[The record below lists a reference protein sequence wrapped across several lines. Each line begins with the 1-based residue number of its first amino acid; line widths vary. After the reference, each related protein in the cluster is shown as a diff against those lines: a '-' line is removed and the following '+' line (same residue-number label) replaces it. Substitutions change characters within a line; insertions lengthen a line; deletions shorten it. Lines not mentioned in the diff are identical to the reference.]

1 MAIRKSEAIV
11 IKHINFEDADKLVFF
26 FTRRYGKMKAV
37 ARGGRRPRSRLG
49 SSTEIFT
56 YSDLVFYQ
64 KSDDEIV
71 TISQC
76 DIKEPF
82 YQLREDL
89 TKMAYGAYAAELV
102 GEMMGENE
110 ANVGLFVLLLS
121 FLSGLRDERDLVS
134 LLRAF
139 EVRFLTMVGYMPEVR
154 KCISCGEELSATV
167 KLSPA
172 LGGALGKNCLNK
184 DPLAIKVSPE
194 IIDFISRAET
204 VDPREINT
212 LALTSAALKANLK
225 EALAPYIRYYLEKEL
240 KSLSF
245 LEAVEAVTS
254 HQ

>member
-1 MAIRKSEAIV
+1 MAIRRTEAIV
-11 IKHINFEDADKLVFF
+11 IKHINFEDADKLITFY
-26 FTRRYGKMKAV
+26 TRRYGKTKAV

-49 SSTEIFT
+49 SSTQVFT

-64 KSDDEIV
+64 KPEEDLG

-89 TKMAYGAYAAELV
+89 TKMAYGAYSVELV

-121 FLSGLRDERDLVS
+121 FLHGLRDGSDSQS

-154 KCISCGEELSATV
+154 ECVSCGEELTGNI
-167 KLSPA
+167 KLSPT
-172 LGGALGKNCLNK
+172 LGGGLGKKCSNK
-184 DPLAIKVSPE
+184 DPLALTITPE
-194 IIDFISRAET
+194 IVKFISRAET
-204 VDPREINT
+204 IDPREIDSIK
-212 LALTSAALKANLK
+212 LSSQAVKANMK
-225 EALAPYIRYYLEKEL
+225 EALAPYIHYYLEKEL

-245 LEAVEAVTS
+245 LETIEAI
-254 HQ
+254 